1 MIGWKCFRC
10 GEQITDPKFPFF
22 PPWEVHHS
30 DSTSICWGNW
40 LLLASFSVSD
50 LPWGP
55 DLYTSCVLVLPL
67 LVFLIFQQ
75 DSVPEMCPPTRV
87 RGCLEGRKEP
97 ASTAGFVV
105 RSVGDQK
112 QRLRCLRSR
121 LMKWKGA
128 ILAWTENVPSILFE
142 KWNAC
147 PGKKKKSVIKSIW
160 WYIFEKRA
168 SLEIHI
174 YTFCA
179 LRVNG
184 ANYLI
189 IWSGGIK
196 TPFGVPF
203 LPYARGSVWCLL
215 CDRGEELTGFSSH

>member
-1 MIGWKCFRC
+1 MFPVWWTNNRS
-10 GEQITDPKFPFF
+10 QIPFLSC
-22 PPWEVHHS
+22 WEVHHS

-87 RGCLEGRKEP
+87 GGVPGGEKG
-97 ASTAGFVV
+97 ASQHRRVCCKILK
-105 RSVGDQK
+105 DQK
-112 QRLRCLRSR
+112 QHLRCLRSR

-128 ILAWTENVPSILFE
+128 ILAWTGNVPSILFE

-147 PGKKKKSVIKSIW
+147 PGEKKSVIKSIW
-160 WYIFEKRA
+160 WYIFEKCA

-196 TPFGVPF
+196 TPFDVPF
-203 LPYARGSVWCLL
+203 LPHARGSVWCLL

>member
-1 MIGWKCFRC
+1 MFPVWWTNNRS
-10 GEQITDPKFPFF
+10 QIPFLSC
-22 PPWEVHHS
+22 WEVHHS

-87 RGCLEGRKEP
+87 AGGGCLEGRKEP

-105 RSVGDQK
+105 RSWRIRNSIFVVCGPGWWSEKGPYWHGQETCPASF
-112 QRLRCLRSR
+112 LRNEMLVQ
-121 LMKWKGA
+121 G
-128 ILAWTENVPSILFE
+128 
-142 KWNAC
+142 
-147 PGKKKKSVIKSIW
+147 KKKSVIKSIW
-160 WYIFEKRA
+160 WYIFEKCA

-196 TPFGVPF
+196 TPFDVPF
-203 LPYARGSVWCLL
+203 LPHARGSVWCLL